1 MRTFCPPS
9 SSLCSEVTVLTGL
22 QEPVILWSDHS
33 VIIIIVTI
41 VIITFSRLLSLF
53 RVLTT
58 RVVSVITDIVTI
70 IADNQPCMVLLVRAL
85 LASADISVLC
95 QFYCSHRNER
105 SPVLTAWPALSPQT
119 HMGEPVTADF
129 LWSELCQGR
138 GQQTNRLGGWD
149 IHSHHWRL
157 VLIRMKP
164 TLY

>member
-22 QEPVILWSDHS
+22 QEPVITPESDHS
-33 VIIIIVTI
+33 VIIII

-58 RVVSVITDIVTI
+58 RVSCQLSLILLQLLLTITPVWSGGPGQG
-70 IADNQPCMVLLVRAL
+70 AG
-85 LASADISVLC
+85 ISVLC

-138 GQQTNRLGGWD
+138 GQPTNRLLD
-149 IHSHHWRL
+149 MRYSHH
-157 VLIRMKP
+157 IIDD
-164 TLY
+164 

>member
-22 QEPVILWSDHS
+22 HEPVISPEPDHS

-70 IADNQPCMVLLVRAL
+70 IADNQPCMVLLVRRAL
-85 LASADISVLC
+85 
-95 QFYCSHRNER
+95 
-105 SPVLTAWPALSPQT
+105 
-119 HMGEPVTADF
+119 
-129 LWSELCQGR
+129 
-138 GQQTNRLGGWD
+138 
-149 IHSHHWRL
+149 L
-157 VLIRMKP
+157 VLIFPYYVSFIVHIGMRGA
-164 TLY
+164 LC